1 LIAVYSAF
9 ELSDTIEFVDR
20 QYVSTSDRRESARE
34 VCRYGR
40 AR

>member
-20 QYVSTSDRRESARE
+20 QHVSASDRRENAHE

-40 AR
+40 VR